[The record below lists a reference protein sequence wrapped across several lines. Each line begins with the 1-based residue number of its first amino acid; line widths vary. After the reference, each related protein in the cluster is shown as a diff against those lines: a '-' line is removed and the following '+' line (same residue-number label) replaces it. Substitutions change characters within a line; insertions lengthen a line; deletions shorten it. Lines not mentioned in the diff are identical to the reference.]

1 MDEPEPFRFA
11 VPALPLGEEATGS
24 DAWVTVLGGSG
35 KRLPFSIQIT
45 VGVADDG
52 RLVCTGLRTPPGS
65 THEVTARS
73 LRQLPLSQILAAL
86 VKYRSSSEGQR
97 MMAERFGLW
106 TAVEAAPA
114 YERPHLPRGY
124 RIPREHFEHVAEV
137 YREALQRNP
146 RHPYSYVTAALQ
158 TTTPTARRWVQRARD
173 MGLLGEARRGR
184 PGEHPRISE
193 DGAKADD
200 HEP

>member
-1 MDEPEPFRFA
+1 
-11 VPALPLGEEATGS
+11 
-24 DAWVTVLGGSG
+24 
-35 KRLPFSIQIT
+35 
-45 VGVADDG
+45 
-52 RLVCTGLRTPPGS
+52 
-65 THEVTARS
+65 
-73 LRQLPLSQILAAL
+73 
-86 VKYRSSSEGQR
+86 

-114 YERPHLPRGY
+114 YERSHLPRGY

-146 RHPYSYVTAALQ
+146 RHPYSYVTTALQ

-200 HEP
+200 RER